1 MEMHIFR
8 GQLARFHDTVF
19 SDVNIDSILDTWMPT
34 MLVSLIM
41 RNLKYW
47 YLSLFDLHNV
57 SGI

>member
-1 MEMHIFR
+1 MEMRIFR
-8 GQLARFHDTVF
+8 GHLPRFHDTVLG
-19 SDVNIDSILDTWMPT
+19 DVNIDSISDTCMPI

-47 YLSLFDLHNV
+47 HLRLFDLHNV

>member
-8 GQLARFHDTVF
+8 GQLPRLHDTVF
-19 SDVNIDSILDTWMPT
+19 SDVNIDSISDTCMPI

-41 RNLKYW
+41 INLKYW
-47 YLSLFDLHNV
+47 HLRLFDLHNV